1 MLKMDDMQEERAD
14 VAYKT
19 EKEENITLM
28 TLREMIQEAANK
40 YQIPVAFGEEQI
52 KSGGMFNKTV
62 SDCITMWH
70 PDHPT
75 DYFRNAITLRKQG
88 LMNYVS
94 VFYYGRSKQL
104 GNQISA
110 DMAGA
115 HLREGNLGRAAFAG
129 IMSIGKN
136 KQKQQEENDY
146 YHALKEVFNEALG
159 G

>member
-1 MLKMDDMQEERAD
+1 MLKMDDLQEERAD
-14 VAYKT
+14 VAYKV
-19 EKEENITLM
+19 EKGVNVTLSN
-28 TLREMIQEAANK
+28 IQELIQKVADE
-40 YQIPVAFGEEQI
+40 YQIPVAFGEGQI

-94 VFYYGRSKQL
+94 IFYFGKSKQL

-110 DMAGA
+110 DMAGEY
-115 HLREGNLGRAAFAG
+115 LREGKLGRAALTG

-136 KQKQQEENDY
+136 KQKHQEENDY
-146 YHALKEVFNEALG
+146 YHALKEVFNEAFG
-159 G
+159 